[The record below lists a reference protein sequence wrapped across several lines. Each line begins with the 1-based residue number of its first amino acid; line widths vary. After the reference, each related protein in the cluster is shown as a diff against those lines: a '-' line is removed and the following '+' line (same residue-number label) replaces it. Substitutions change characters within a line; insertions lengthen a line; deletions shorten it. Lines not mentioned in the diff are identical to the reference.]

1 MAEPRVSDAEFEVMK
16 VLWDRSPRTSQ
27 EVVIAL
33 QGGRNWTPQTVK
45 TMLNR
50 LVKKG
55 ALAFDKE
62 GKSYL
67 YRPAVEREDYMAAE
81 SASFLDRVFDGAV
94 GPLLL
99 HFAKSGKLDG
109 KELEELRN
117 ALRGG
122 NE

>member
-1 MAEPRVSDAEFEVMK
+1 MAVPRVSDAEFEVMK
-16 VLWDRSPRTSQ
+16 VLWERSPLTSQ
-27 EVVIAL
+27 GVINAL
-33 QGGRNWTPQTVK
+33 KGGCGWAPQTVK

-55 ALAFDKE
+55 ALAFDKD
-62 GKSYL
+62 GKNYL
-67 YRPAVEREDYMAAE
+67 YRPAVGKDECVAAE
-81 SASFLDRVFDGAV
+81 SSSFLDRVFDGAV

-109 KELEELRN
+109 KELEELKN

-122 NE
+122 N